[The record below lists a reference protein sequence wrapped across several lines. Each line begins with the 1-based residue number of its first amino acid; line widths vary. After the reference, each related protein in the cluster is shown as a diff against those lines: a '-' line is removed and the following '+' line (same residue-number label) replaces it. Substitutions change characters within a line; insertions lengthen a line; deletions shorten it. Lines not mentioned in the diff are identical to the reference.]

1 LVYLNSLGIAAFAG
15 DPSSSSGKVPYSTNW
30 DVAVQFQPFKN
41 TSIEIAYV
49 GNKGTH
55 LFLPLININDRNTA
69 AITTLESQGIDV
81 TNASV
86 ADPLGRRNLQGAVI
100 TISRASALSTYLGFD
115 PLNQYFDPRASSI
128 RHAGYIDIRRQVS
141 RGLALTAN
149 YTYAKSIDTASDASP
164 DTRVLSTGQARG
176 QVSLGGSLALDRS
189 ISTFDV
195 KNNFSATALWDVPL
209 GRGRQF
215 LTNAPKVVDLAL
227 GRWSISGV
235 VRMPG
240 GTPFLPFITDPNKL
254 GGVLFNRVVRPD
266 IVPGVPL
273 RNPLWDRNCP
283 VTNACEPYINPAAF
297 MRPVKG
303 TLGNAPR
310 SLDIRPP
317 RQEYFDISFS
327 KDFPWPFFGGKEGK
341 RKLNFRVDL
350 INAFNHPN
358 FRYANTGNTP
368 FGLGTF
374 PTELTTETVNGVTQ
388 PITAAEYNT
397 WATFN
402 GKPLASTTA
411 GAAQLATIRS
421 NVNATRTSNGT
432 GGLPGDFFHVQL
444 PQGFATTNPLS
455 FDISNLQGY
464 KLYRLRQTYDTN
476 FGTLT
481 GTAQA
486 NSPRYVQFGI
496 RIFF

>member
-1 LVYLNSLGIAAFAG
+1 VARRTPLSRFAYLQTHHCREPRGTLDSILGTDSSGLVYLNSLGIAAFAG

-176 QVSLGGSLALDRS
+176 QVSLGGSLGLDRS

-195 KNNFSATALWDVPL
+195 KNI
-209 GRGRQF
+209 
-215 LTNAPKVVDLAL
+215 LA
-227 GRWSISGV
+227 R
-235 VRMPG
+235 R
-240 GTPFLPFITDPNKL
+240 
-254 GGVLFNRVVRPD
+254 
-266 IVPGVPL
+266 
-273 RNPLWDRNCP
+273 
-283 VTNACEPYINPAAF
+283 
-297 MRPVKG
+297 
-303 TLGNAPR
+303 
-310 SLDIRPP
+310 
-317 RQEYFDISFS
+317 
-327 KDFPWPFFGGKEGK
+327 
-341 RKLNFRVDL
+341 
-350 INAFNHPN
+350 
-358 FRYANTGNTP
+358 P
-368 FGLGTF
+368 FGMCHSD
-374 PTELTTETVNGVTQ
+374 
-388 PITAAEYNT
+388 AD
-397 WATFN
+397 
-402 GKPLASTTA
+402 AS
-411 GAAQLATIRS
+411 S
-421 NVNATRTSNGT
+421 
-432 GGLPGDFFHVQL
+432 
-444 PQGFATTNPLS
+444 
-455 FDISNLQGY
+455 
-464 KLYRLRQTYDTN
+464 
-476 FGTLT
+476 
-481 GTAQA
+481 
-486 NSPRYVQFGI
+486 
-496 RIFF
+496 